1 MGGQGGGEGT
11 SAVSLVPTGTIL
23 SNTAEME
30 IGVEPAYRETPG
42 TSINQP
48 SDLVSYCPQEYR
60 ACASMVTAHGEWID
74 CT

>member
-1 MGGQGGGEGT
+1 MKPEIQGSRASVVADTDEGGSVEGT

-48 SDLVSYCPQEYR
+48 SDLVS
-60 ACASMVTAHGEWID
+60 
-74 CT
+74 